1 MDDDLPLRTQ
11 LAAAFL
17 NEGEKFKQ
25 YYHWLESAM
34 PPLFFE
40 EVSQSTVMLIV
51 HNLMEFDL
59 QGFFSGIHLKH
70 AAIVMCLDT
79 ADADLKI
86 LKDYAT
92 RGVKYYQTYTSK
104 TPPPFLGV
112 DKNLRIG
119 VIHFSGGADTWE
131 KLYPTAQKTALQE
144 HVTHYNRLIAG
155 DDFEALL
162 YAISPRFLLSLPIE
176 KRALVLELVYRAQQT
191 DHCQYDLHR
200 NENWEARHEASM
212 QVTIAWRNTPKHNFI
227 YRLAHVIHRHGLVI
241 KRISASYSN
250 PYSTN
255 SILAMAF
262 DLHGIDGRAAWE
274 VADIPDFLKEL
285 VTVKFFASFDAIE
298 QSLVT
303 PGIISGNMGNLLR
316 AMKNFIHQALV
327 HIDANLYN
335 VDHITEGLCRHPELT
350 EQLCE
355 AFAYKFDPELHDE
368 AKYQAV
374 REYFFKDIEKLDTGH
389 EENDIRRKNILKQGM
404 NFVHYTLKTNF
415 YRPSYSALSFRVD
428 SKYLEE
434 IPFDLT
440 KKFPEIPYALFFIK
454 GMHFFGFHIRFRDL
468 ARGGLRTVFP
478 EHLERMLVEQNTVFT
493 ECYNLALTQHMKNK
507 DIPEAGSKA
516 VIFLIPYERLESEAT
531 ILQEEL
537 EDDELD
543 PNEIEQQ
550 LNHFRYEQKMEH
562 LYQAQRAFVE
572 NLVTLVNCDSAGKL
586 KAKGILDYWNKP
598 EYIYL
603 GPDENMYDDMI
614 QWIADYSKNVGYKPG
629 SYFITGRVRGG
640 INHKEYGVTSLGVNV
655 YMEAVLKHLGID
667 PTKDRFTVKMSG
679 GPDGDVAGNQ
689 INNLHR
695 YYPYTAKLLVLTD
708 VSGTI
713 YDPEGLDLNSLV
725 ELFHRRQ
732 PIKFYP
738 AEKLNDGGFLVD
750 KLTNRYQTPFVQQ
763 TLCWRKLHGKLHEDW
778 LSGSDM
784 NHVWRY
790 NVLKTPADIFIP
802 SGGRPRTLNA
812 TNYKDYLDDTGKP
825 TSRAIIEGAN
835 LYLDTAARRALE
847 KLGVLI
853 VKDSSANKTGVICSS
868 FEVLSGLTLGEEKF
882 IEHKDEL
889 VKEILCR
896 LKQCAANE
904 ADLLLRTYNETQEYL
919 TDISDKISKRI
930 NQFTDQILD
939 YLDKTPLSEDPN
951 DPLMRSYLGYCLPLL
966 RKQFQTEL
974 LHEIPDP
981 HKKAIIACHI
991 ASSLVYK
998 RGLAWFPSVVDVLPV
1013 ILEEEPELRG

>member
-1 MDDDLPLRTQ
+1 MEIIPH

-25 YYHWLESAM
+25 YYLWLESTM

-40 EVSQSTVMLIV
+40 EVRQSTVMLIV
-51 HNLMEFDL
+51 HNLMELDL
-59 QGFFSGIHLKH
+59 QGFFSSFHLKYTSI
-70 AAIVMCLDT
+70 AMCLDT
-79 ADADLKI
+79 DDANLRI
-86 LKDYAT
+86 LKDYAS

-112 DKNLRIG
+112 NLNLCIG
-119 VIHFSGGADTWE
+119 IIHFSGGPDIWE
-131 KLYPTAQKTALQE
+131 KTYPVAEKTALQE
-144 HVTHYNRLIAG
+144 QVKHYNRLIVG
-155 DDFEALL
+155 DELEALL
-162 YAISPRFLLSLPIE
+162 YAISARFLLSLPIE
-176 KRALVLELVYRAQQT
+176 RRALVLELVSRAQKS
-191 DHCQYDLHR
+191 DHCQYDLYH
-200 NENWEARHEASM
+200 NENWEAENEASM
-212 QVTIAWRNTPKHNFI
+212 QVTLAWRNTPKHNFI

-241 KRISASYSN
+241 KRISASYNN

-255 SILAMAF
+255 SILVMAF
-262 DLHGIDGRAAWE
+262 DLHGIGGKAARE
-274 VADIPDFLKEL
+274 VADIEDFLKEL
-285 VTVKFFASFDAIE
+285 VTVKFFASFDIIE

-316 AMKNFIHQALV
+316 AMRNFIHQALV
-327 HIDANLYN
+327 HIDTNLYTL
-335 VDHITEGLCRHPELT
+335 DHVTEGLCRHPELT

-355 AFAYKFDPELHDE
+355 AFAYKFDPEQYNE
-368 AKYQAV
+368 TKYQTV
-374 REYFFKDIEKLDTGH
+374 RECFFKDIEKLDTGH
-389 EENDIRRKNILKQGM
+389 EENDIRRKNILYQGM
-404 NFVHYTLKTNF
+404 NFIHYTLKTNF
-415 YRPSYSALSFRVD
+415 YRPSYSALSFRID
-428 SKYLEE
+428 PKYLEQ

-440 KKFPEIPYALFFIK
+440 KKFPEVPYAIFFIK

-507 DIPEAGSKA
+507 DIPEAGSKG

-537 EDDELD
+537 EEDKLD
-543 PNEIEQQ
+543 PNEIEQR
-550 LNHFRYEQKMEH
+550 LDLFRQEQKMEH
-562 LYQAQRAFVE
+562 LYQSQRAFVE
-572 NLVTLVNCDSAGKL
+572 NLVTLVNCDSAGRL

-614 QWIADYSKNVGYKPG
+614 QWIADYSKKCGYKAG
-629 SYFITGRVRGG
+629 SYFITGRLQGG

-655 YMEAVLKHLGID
+655 YMEAVLRYLDID
-667 PTKDRFTVKMSG
+667 PMKDRFTVKMSG

-689 INNLHR
+689 ICNLHR

-713 YDPEGLDLNSLV
+713 FDPHGLDLNSLV
-725 ELFHRRQ
+725 ELFHRKQ
-732 PIKFYP
+732 PIKYYP
-738 AEKLNDGGFLVD
+738 AQKLNDGGFLVD
-750 KLTNRYQTPFVQQ
+750 KTTNRYQTPFVQQ

-778 LSGSDM
+778 LSGSEM
-784 NHVWRY
+784 NHLWRY
-790 NVLKTPADIFIP
+790 NVLKTPTDVFIP

-812 TNYKDYLDDTGKP
+812 TNYKDYLDDAGKP

-835 LYLDTAARRALE
+835 LYLDSMARRALE

-868 FEVLSGLTLGEEKF
+868 FEVLSGLTLGDKGF
-882 IEHKDEL
+882 IEHKDVL
-889 VKEILCR
+889 VKEILAR
-896 LKQCAANE
+896 LKQCAASE
-904 ADLLLRTYNETQEYL
+904 ADLLLRTYSETQEYL

-939 YLDKTPLSEDPN
+939 YLENTPLSQDPN
-951 DPLMRSYLGYCLPLL
+951 DPLVRSFLGYCLPIL
-966 RKQFQTEL
+966 RKQYQTEL
-974 LHEIPDP
+974 LEIPNP

-991 ASSLVYK
+991 AASLVYK
-998 RGLAWFPSVVDVLPV
+998 RGLSWFPSVVDILPV